1 MSKIICHH
9 NGRYNFYSTISDGF
23 CYVSSISLDQLT
35 HLIKEEYGESGLRE
49 LPKRL
54 ERAHKFGSSSM
65 FREQLDVFLC
75 CNRAGE
81 NEAKLSTEECIKRF
95 LS

>member
-9 NGRYNFYSTISDGF
+9 NGRYNLYSTIADGF
-23 CYVSSISLDQLT
+23 CYVSSLT
-35 HLIKEEYGESGLRE
+35 LEQIECLTKEEYGQSGLRE
-49 LPKRL
+49 LPERL

-65 FREQLDVFLC
+65 FKEGLDSFLC

-81 NEAKLSTEECIKRF
+81 KESHLTTEECIERF

>member
-1 MSKIICHH
+1 M
-9 NGRYNFYSTISDGF
+9 
-23 CYVSSISLDQLT
+23 YVSSISLEQLT
-35 HLIKEEYGESGLRE
+35 NLIKEEYGQSGLNA

-54 ERAHKFGSSSM
+54 ERAHKFGNSSA
-65 FREQLDVFLC
+65 FNEPLDAFLC

-81 NEAKLSTEECIKRF
+81 DEAKLSTEECIKTF